1 MLPPA
6 PITASGASAL
16 LRAAVE
22 RTEMTLDPPVTDGY
36 RDTLALLRAR
46 LTALPAGE
54 AEVPEWTDQ
63 RRDELMQSFAAS
75 CRARGEELDDVDGFN
90 ASLLVDFRCDYGDG
104 NPLRWSPTLV
114 EICLL
119 GWVPRKVTADREDL
133 ERLPGLLDAWVRFA
147 AERTGLP
154 ASALHETRQAIR
166 QLRKPYLAA
175 IDDEERWGP
184 AKQFAIRLR
193 ADDIDITDQAALD
206 AWLAEYNARL
216 TDARR

>member
-1 MLPPA
+1 MR
-6 PITASGASAL
+6 
-16 LRAAVE
+16 LR
-22 RTEMTLDPPVTDGY
+22 
-36 RDTLALLRAR
+36 
-46 LTALPAGE
+46 
-54 AEVPEWTDQ
+54 
-63 RRDELMQSFAAS
+63 RRP
-75 CRARGEELDDVDGFN
+75 
-90 ASLLVDFRCDYGDG
+90 
-104 NPLRWSPTLV
+104 PLRWSPTLV

-166 QLRKPYLAA
+166 QLRKHYVAA
-175 IDDEERWGP
+175 IDDEEMWGP
-184 AKQFAIRLR
+184 AKQFAMRLQ